1 VRRPSF
7 EQIVKSLTA
16 YHKNLKKVMSFTS
29 DSVESSESENS
40 ATSEDELG
48 TLPIDNNNNNDNNK

>member
-1 VRRPSF
+1 VHRPSF

-48 TLPIDNNNNNDNNK
+48 TLPIH